1 MDKTEQP
8 SIIGGWWSSSDP
20 SHHFDVEE
28 PATGKVIARVQGAG
42 AEEMDEAVIR
52 SHRAFSSSW
61 RHLPP
66 RERARFMRLAGERL
80 REHADEIAT
89 LESREVGKP
98 YEISRYTDMFICA
111 EAFDY
116 FAGLADKLHGSF
128 YSGGPIDSYTLLE
141 PYGVVGAIV
150 PFNWPPIHTGSK
162 IAPAI
167 AAGNTVVLKPPE
179 QSPLC
184 VMRIVEV
191 LQEVLPTDVVQAVP
205 GTGAGA
211 GNALASHPLVR
222 RISFTGSPET
232 ARHILRAAAENF
244 TGALLELGGKN
255 PILVFADA
263 DLDLAVPA
271 AVEGSFFNQGEAC
284 TAASRLLVHE
294 SIAQSFVERYLAL
307 VSKLVVGDP
316 LAPGTHIGPL
326 VTRAQQQRVLDYIAL
341 GPEEGATLAYQGSL
355 PDDPRLS
362 GGFFVAPVVFTDVT
376 SDMRIAQEEIFGPVA
391 AIMRFAD
398 YEEAVRIANGT
409 RFALVAG
416 VFSGDPVLCSRAA
429 RDLDAGMV
437 FINNYN
443 RMLFGTPFGG
453 NRASGYG
460 RELFEGTLHEYLSIK
475 TVRSPSG
482 KIPVPVWSG
491 VAPR

>member
-1 MDKTEQP
+1 MSEEP
-8 SIIGGWWSSSDP
+8 SIISGWWSSADP

-42 AEEMDEAVIR
+42 AEEMNEAVVR
-52 SHRAFSSSW
+52 SRRAFSSSW
-61 RHLPP
+61 RDLPP
-66 RERARFMRLAGERL
+66 RERAGLMRIAAERL
-80 REHADEIAT
+80 RDNADEIAT
-89 LESREVGKP
+89 MESREVGKP
-98 YEISRYTDMFICA
+98 YEISRYSDMFICA

-116 FAGLADKLHGSF
+116 YAGLADKLHGHF
-128 YSGGPIDSYTLLE
+128 YPGGPIDSYTLLE

-150 PFNWPPIHTGSK
+150 PFNWPPIHTGGK

-179 QSPLC
+179 QSPMC
-184 VMRIVEV
+184 VLRIVEI
-191 LQEVLPTDVVQAVP
+191 LQDSLPTEVVQAVP

-232 ARHILRAAAENF
+232 ARHVLRAAAENF

-255 PILVFADA
+255 PIVVFPDA
-263 DLDLAVPA
+263 DLDLAVQS

-294 SIAQSFVERYLAL
+294 SVAESFVERYVTL

-316 LAPGTHIGPL
+316 LVAGTHIGPM
-326 VTRAQQQRVLDYIAL
+326 VTRAQQRRVMDYIDI
-341 GPEEGATLAYQGSL
+341 GVDEGATLAYQGSL
-355 PDDPRLS
+355 PEDPRLS
-362 GGFFVAPVVFTDVT
+362 GGFFVPPVVFTDVT
-376 SDMRIAQEEIFGPVA
+376 PDMRIAQEEIFGPVA

-398 YEEAVRIANGT
+398 YEEAIRIANGT

-416 VFSGDPVLCSRAA
+416 IFSANPVLASRAA
-429 RDLDAGMV
+429 RDIDAGMV

-460 RELFEGTLHEYLSIK
+460 REHFEDTLQEYLSIK
-475 TVRSPSG
+475 TVRTPSG
-482 KIPVPVWSG
+482 RVPVPVWSG
-491 VAPR
+491 VAQQ